1 MNPFIKIRSDI
12 DDAAKKQIRQIL
24 KRYKLSQDELVQ
36 ATAAII
42 LDSVDGNGAIVL
54 SPSLI
59 VQLRNTVTSNLSPL
73 AAAEED
79 ILSDLLAGAYVQS
92 ATNTAS
98 ALGVVGMIA
107 DWNILR
113 KEFVDRAINAP
124 ISGSTFSSRIWQN
137 TNDLANRIYNDILD
151 CIRNGTRPNEIW
163 RKIKN
168 DYGVSAYQAK
178 RLVNTELAKVVNDAQ
193 LEVYRNSDV
202 VKKVMWSATLESNTC
217 DVCGDN
223 DGKIFD
229 LDDAPHLP
237 EHPNCRCAL
246 VPVVEGY
253 EPRYRSDNET
263 HEVIDY
269 ITFDEWKKNK

>member
-1 MNPFIKIRSDI
+1 MNEFIKIHTEIEKST
-12 DDAAKKQIRQIL
+12 KKRILEIL
-24 KRYKLSQDELVQ
+24 KQYKLSQDDLLQ
-36 ATAAII
+36 KTAAII
-42 LDSVDGNGAIVL
+42 LNSMDGNGAIVL

-59 VQLRNTVTSNLSPL
+59 VELKNTVTNNLNPL
-73 AAAEED
+73 AKAERD
-79 ILSDLLAGAYVQS
+79 MLDDLLAGAYVQS

-137 TNDLANRIYNDILD
+137 TNDLANRIYNDVLD

-193 LEVYRNSDV
+193 LEVYRNSGV

-217 DVCGDN
+217 DVCADN

-269 ITFDEWKKNK
+269 ITYKEWKGK

>member
-1 MNPFIKIRSDI
+1 MNEFIKIHTEIEKST
-12 DDAAKKQIRQIL
+12 KKRILEIL
-24 KRYKLSQDELVQ
+24 KQYKLSQDDLLQ
-36 ATAAII
+36 KTAAII
-42 LDSVDGNGAIVL
+42 LNSMDGNGAIVL

-59 VQLRNTVTSNLSPL
+59 VELKNTVTNNLNPL
-73 AAAEED
+73 AKAERD
-79 ILSDLLAGAYVQS
+79 MLDDLLAGAYVQS

-193 LEVYRNSDV
+193 LEVYRNSGV

-269 ITFDEWKKNK
+269 ITFEEWKNK